1 MRRAAP
7 AAAPVAVDKEVKRK
21 QRMGD
26 IKLDLHRVLL
36 DNLNLAALEHATEA
50 DLRAEINAI
59 SAEHLNDNAIV
70 LGREDR
76 IILNKELYDEVT
88 GLGPLETLL
97 QDESVND
104 ILVNGPQQIFVERS
118 GKLELTDVTFK
129 DERHLLRIIDKIVS
143 AVGRRVD
150 ESKPYVDA
158 RLKDGSRFN
167 AMVPPVA
174 VDGSLVSIRKFKKDK
189 LGIDDLVQF
198 GAFSEEMAAYLQAAV
213 STRLNVIVS
222 GGTGSG
228 KTTTLNA
235 LSSFIA
241 DDERIL
247 TIEDT
252 AELQLQQTHVGRM
265 ESRPPNVE
273 GKGEV
278 SPRDC
283 LKNALRMRPDRII
296 VGETRGEEVIDM
308 LQAMN
313 TGHDGSM
320 TTIHANNPRDGISRL
335 ENMVAMA
342 GIEMPLKAVRSQI
355 SSAVNLI
362 VQASRLQD
370 GSRRMT
376 SITEITG
383 MEGDVISMQ
392 EIFRFQRVGPDA
404 RQQDHRPLSQPQACA
419 ATSPSASASGAM
431 ICPRPSLNPSQR
443 SKPHGHQCRTHH
455 LRSDLYRRAGARR
468 RASIWRLFGRS
479 ISLNSRVN
487 RRLEMIE
494 KGDTPRGGAGQICAR
509 RCSSTRKSKGIPLY
523 SLWLSE
529 KAQKGRDCLLPA
541 TADHGDG
548 RPFGSV
554 LPWPDRRHRDRSTRA
569 HRRLHRHGGRCC
581 VYVGVHES
589 QQAHG
594 DHRRTAPRCGRA
606 DGALLARRSPVHQ
619 RHHHREQ
626 RNPRPACLRIRC
638 DRG

>member
-1 MRRAAP
+1 MFSKYKKTGATPAVQAVVTPIETAKPAATAASMRRASQP
-7 AAAPVAVDKEVKRK
+7 TAPVAVDKEVKRK
-21 QRMGD
+21 QRMGE

-36 DNLNLAALEHATEA
+36 DSLNLAALEHASET
-50 DLRAEINAI
+50 DLRQEINAI
-59 SAEHLNDNAIV
+59 AAEHLNDNSIV

-76 IILNKELYDEVT
+76 MILNSELYDEVT

-97 QDESVND
+97 KDDTVND
-104 ILVNGPQQIFVERS
+104 ILVNGPQQIFVERA

-150 ESKPYVDA
+150 ESNPYVDA

-198 GAFSEEMAAYLQAAV
+198 GAFTEEMAAYLQAAV
-213 STRLNVIVS
+213 ATRLNIIVS

-235 LSSFIA
+235 LSSFIDNA
-241 DDERIL
+241 ERIL

-320 TTIHANNPRDGISRL
+320 TTIHANSARDGVSRL
-335 ENMVAMA
+335 ENMIAMA
-342 GIEMPLKAVRSQI
+342 GIEMPLKAVRSQV

-392 EIFRFQRVGPDA
+392 EIFRYQRVGLTPDNKIIGHFTA
-404 RQQDHRPLSQPQACA
+404 TGVRSHYAERFRMWGYDLPSSIYEPIA
-419 ATSPSASASGAM
+419 A
-431 ICPRPSLNPSQR
+431 
-443 SKPHGHQCRTHH
+443 
-455 LRSDLYRRAGARR
+455 
-468 RASIWRLFGRS
+468 
-479 ISLNSRVN
+479 
-487 RRLEMIE
+487 E
-494 KGDTPRGGAGQICAR
+494 
-509 RCSSTRKSKGIPLY
+509 
-523 SLWLSE
+523 
-529 KAQKGRDCLLPA
+529 
-541 TADHGDG
+541 
-548 RPFGSV
+548 
-554 LPWPDRRHRDRSTRA
+554 
-569 HRRLHRHGGRCC
+569 
-581 VYVGVHES
+581 
-589 QQAHG
+589 
-594 DHRRTAPRCGRA
+594 
-606 DGALLARRSPVHQ
+606 
-619 RHHHREQ
+619 
-626 RNPRPACLRIRC
+626 
-638 DRG
+638 

>member
-1 MRRAAP
+1 MFSKYKKPGDVAAATAVPMSKAPAPQHQPEAAVAPKPVSMRRVAQ
-7 AAAPVAVDKEVKRK
+7 AAAVAPQDRDVKRK
-21 QRMGD
+21 QRMSE
-26 IKLDLHRVLL
+26 IKLELHRALL
-36 DNLNLAALEHATEA
+36 ENLNLAALEHASEQ
-50 DLRAEINAI
+50 DLRSEINEI
-59 SAEHLNDNAIV
+59 SAEILAEKSIV
-70 LGREDR
+70 LNREDR
-76 IILNKELYDEVT
+76 IQLNSELYDEVT

-97 QDESVND
+97 KDDSIND
-104 ILVNGPQQIFVERS
+104 ILVNGPQQIFVERD
-118 GKLELTDVTFK
+118 GKLQLTDVTFK
-129 DERHLLRIIDKIVS
+129 DEKHLLRIIDKIVS

-150 ESKPYVDA
+150 ESNPYVDA

-167 AMVPPVA
+167 AMVPPIA

-189 LGIDDLVQF
+189 LGIDDLVSF

-213 STRLNVIVS
+213 ATRLNIIVS

-241 DDERIL
+241 NDERIL

-320 TTIHANNPRDGISRL
+320 TTIHANSARDGVSRL
-335 ENMVAMA
+335 ENMIAMA

-392 EIFRFQRVGPDA
+392 EIFRFQRVGLTPENKIIGHFTGTGVRSHFSERFKMWGYD
-404 RQQDHRPLSQPQACA
+404 L
-419 ATSPSASASGAM
+419 PS
-431 ICPRPSLNPSQR
+431 
-443 SKPHGHQCRTHH
+443 
-455 LRSDLYRRAGARR
+455 
-468 RASIWRLFGRS
+468 SIY
-479 ISLNSRVN
+479 
-487 RRLEMIE
+487 E
-494 KGDTPRGGAGQICAR
+494 
-509 RCSSTRKSKGIPLY
+509 
-523 SLWLSE
+523 
-529 KAQKGRDCLLPA
+529 
-541 TADHGDG
+541 
-548 RPFGSV
+548 
-554 LPWPDRRHRDRSTRA
+554 
-569 HRRLHRHGGRCC
+569 
-581 VYVGVHES
+581 
-589 QQAHG
+589 
-594 DHRRTAPRCGRA
+594 
-606 DGALLARRSPVHQ
+606 PVVVK
-619 RHHHREQ
+619 
-626 RNPRPACLRIRC
+626 
-638 DRG
+638 

>member
-1 MRRAAP
+1 MFSKYKKPSKAAP
-7 AAAPVAVDKEVKRK
+7 TAAATPQAAAPEPQAKVTELPTAAAPASVSRKASNKAAAAPVPMDKERKRK
-21 QRMGD
+21 ERMGEL
-26 IKLDLHRVLL
+26 KLELHRALL
-36 DNLNLAALEHATEA
+36 DNLNLAALENATES
-50 DLRAEINAI
+50 DLRSEIQAI
-59 SAEHLNDNAIV
+59 ASEFLQDNNIV
-70 LGREDR
+70 LNREDR
-76 IILNKELYDEVT
+76 QTLNQELYDEVT

-129 DERHLLRIIDKIVS
+129 DEKHLLRIIDKIVS

-150 ESKPYVDA
+150 ESNPYVDA

-189 LGIDDLVQF
+189 LGIDDLVNF
-198 GAFSEEMAAYLQAAV
+198 GAFTEEMAAYLQAAV
-213 STRLNVIVS
+213 ATRLNVIVS

-235 LSSFIA
+235 LSSFIDNA
-241 DDERIL
+241 ERIL

-320 TTIHANNPRDGISRL
+320 TTIHANSARDGVSRL
-335 ENMVAMA
+335 ENMIAMA

-392 EIFRFQRVGPDA
+392 EIFRYQRVGLTPDNKIIG
-404 RQQDHRPLSQPQACA
+404 HFT
-419 ATSPSASASGAM
+419 ATGVRSHYAERFRMWGYDLPSAIYEPIAA
-431 ICPRPSLNPSQR
+431 
-443 SKPHGHQCRTHH
+443 
-455 LRSDLYRRAGARR
+455 
-468 RASIWRLFGRS
+468 
-479 ISLNSRVN
+479 
-487 RRLEMIE
+487 E
-494 KGDTPRGGAGQICAR
+494 
-509 RCSSTRKSKGIPLY
+509 
-523 SLWLSE
+523 
-529 KAQKGRDCLLPA
+529 
-541 TADHGDG
+541 
-548 RPFGSV
+548 
-554 LPWPDRRHRDRSTRA
+554 
-569 HRRLHRHGGRCC
+569 
-581 VYVGVHES
+581 
-589 QQAHG
+589 
-594 DHRRTAPRCGRA
+594 
-606 DGALLARRSPVHQ
+606 
-619 RHHHREQ
+619 
-626 RNPRPACLRIRC
+626 
-638 DRG
+638 